1 MDYEKNSKNNKIK
14 IKIVQSA
21 INKYEDK
28 LQTKN
33 LDEKTIEKY
42 QELIKQ
48 EKINLNKLIL
58 EFSEECL

>member
-1 MDYEKNSKNNKIK
+1 MSYEQNSKNNKTK
-14 IKIVQSA
+14 IKIVQST
-21 INKYEDK
+21 INRYEDK
-28 LQTKN
+28 LSSKT
-33 LDEKTIEKY
+33 LDSVTIQKY

>member
-1 MDYEKNSKNNKIK
+1 MDYEQNSKNNKTK
-14 IKIVQSA
+14 IKIVQST
-21 INKYEDK
+21 INRYEEK
-28 LQTKN
+28 LSSKT
-33 LDEKTIEKY
+33 LDSVTIQKY